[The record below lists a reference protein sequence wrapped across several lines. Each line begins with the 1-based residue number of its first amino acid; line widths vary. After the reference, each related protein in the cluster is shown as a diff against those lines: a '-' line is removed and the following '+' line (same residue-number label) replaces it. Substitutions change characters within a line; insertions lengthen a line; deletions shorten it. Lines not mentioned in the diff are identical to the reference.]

1 MKCWVLFENN
11 EFVSKTYEEC
21 YANLD
26 QLKNTGIENITD
38 YKFVECHCQ
47 EDEIM
52 YYDNEGKM
60 KCCKIDKDIDKKITE
75 QHKKRF
81 KIVDKPEERSSASLV
96 VDLEKENKEL
106 KTEITGV
113 KDILNKLLNAK
124 SFADFKKTIA

>member
-1 MKCWVLFENN
+1 MKCWALFENN

-38 YKFVECHCQ
+38 YKFVVCDCQ

-52 YYDNEGKM
+52 YYNEKNEM
-60 KCCKIDKDIDKKITE
+60 KCCKMDKDIDKKLTE
-75 QHKKRF
+75 QYKKRF
-81 KIVDKPEERSSASLV
+81 KIVEKPV
-96 VDLEKENKEL
+96 VDFEKENKEL
-106 KTEITGV
+106 KTELTGV

>member
-26 QLKNTGIENITD
+26 QLKNTGIENISD
-38 YKFVECHCQ
+38 YKYIECDCE

-52 YYDNEGKM
+52 YYNEKNEM
-60 KCCKIDKDIDKKITE
+60 KCCKIDKDVDKKITE
-75 QHKKRF
+75 QYKKRF
-81 KIVDKPEERSSASLV
+81 KIVEKPV

-106 KTEITGV
+106 KTQLTGV
-113 KDILNKLLNAK
+113 KEILNKLLNAK
-124 SFADFKKTIA
+124 SFSDFKKTIT

>member
-11 EFVSKTYEEC
+11 EFVSKTHEEC

-26 QLKNTGIENITD
+26 QLKGTGIENISD
-38 YKFVECHCQ
+38 YKYIECDCE

-52 YYDNEGKM
+52 YYNEKNEM
-60 KCCKIDKDIDKKITE
+60 KCCKIDKDVDKKITE
-75 QHKKRF
+75 QYKKRF
-81 KIVDKPEERSSASLV
+81 KIVEKPV

>member
-1 MKCWVLFENN
+1 MKCWALFENN

-21 YANLD
+21 YANLSV
-26 QLKNTGIENITD
+26 LKGTGIENISD
-38 YKFVECHCQ
+38 YKYIECDCE

-52 YYDNEGKM
+52 YYNEKNEM
-60 KCCKIDKDIDKKITE
+60 KCCKIDKDVDKKITE
-75 QHKKRF
+75 QYKKRF
-81 KIVDKPEERSSASLV
+81 KIEDKPI

-124 SFADFKKTIA
+124 SFSDFKKNIT